1 MSTQYPSMQ
10 SNFTCVELETNHDF
24 IVFKIRYNREL
35 SVWVTM
41 LTQILDNVCQ
51 IKKMPSH
58 NMVFATENRLR
69 EEFYYVT
76 QWLSLSVDFTSV

>member
-1 MSTQYPSMQ
+1 
-10 SNFTCVELETNHDF
+10 
-24 IVFKIRYNREL
+24 
-35 SVWVTM
+35 M
-41 LTQILDNVCQ
+41 LTQILDYVCQ

-76 QWLSLSVDFTSV
+76 QWLSVRGLYFRLIDTAQSALLSRSVCYNLISPVTPPLFLNCIW